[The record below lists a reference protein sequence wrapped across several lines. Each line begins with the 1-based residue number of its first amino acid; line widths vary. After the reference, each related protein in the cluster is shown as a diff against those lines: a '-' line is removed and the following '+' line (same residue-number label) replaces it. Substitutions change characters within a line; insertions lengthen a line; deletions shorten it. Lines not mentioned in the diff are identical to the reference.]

1 MKNGKLTLLITG
13 VLFLFVISLASCSK
27 EDTNEPANNPTNT
40 NNNTPKPVWK
50 DSLAR
55 TWIVTNATHN
65 GQNDASS
72 NGLKFVFKKD
82 GTYDF
87 NDGDYNGTWEF
98 TDSTYK
104 KILLDKAVSTL
115 KTTWTMTIF
124 TSKKIATDFKSP
136 FTGGNAHWDLTAQ

>member
-13 VLFLFVISLASCSK
+13 TVFLFVISLASCSK
-27 EDTNEPANNPTNT
+27 GDTNEPTTNNPTN
-40 NNNTPKPVWK
+40 NNPTTPTPVWK
-50 DSLAR
+50 DTLAR

-72 NGLKFVFKKD
+72 KGLKFVFKKD

-87 NDGDYNGTWEF
+87 NDGQYDGIWEF

-104 KILLDKAVSTL
+104 KILLDK
-115 KTTWTMTIF
+115 
-124 TSKKIATDFKSP
+124 
-136 FTGGNAHWDLTAQ
+136 N